1 MHLAWVRDACH
12 KNPLLFISAD
22 TGVRKI
28 LIGWAV
34 KSNLLTC
41 ISKKQP
47 WCRHRRKC
55 LYSSGISF
63 GRSKLLHLCGNFTFK
78 PELEPNIIARL
89 AGKEAPFSFLFRAF
103 LPLPLP
109 FWSLSRRL
117 NIPFISL
124 VLLKARERGRVLRA
138 RKRRARVLLSRV
150 HRYLAPFISYP
161 PATQVISQEKLV
173 KLGCQITSRWMHAH
187 FWKKYWKTFSLQ
199 RGVYYTLYLIM
210 PYRGN
215 VWQIIGIFYI
225 YRVLLN
231 FSFCDRCARKVTY
244 SSVCWE

>member
-78 PELEPNIIARL
+78 PELEPNIIARV

-138 RKRRARVLLSRV
+138 RRSARVSSLSLV

-161 PATQVISQEKLV
+161 PATPVISQEKLV
-173 KLGCQITSRWMHAH
+173 KLGCQMTSRWMHAH

-215 VWQIIGIFYI
+215 VWQTDNKDFLYLQSL
-225 YRVLLN
+225 VELQLLWSLRQKGN
-231 FSFCDRCARKVTY
+231 VQ
-244 SSVCWE
+244 

>member
-1 MHLAWVRDACH
+1 MHLAWVRDACR

-63 GRSKLLHLCGNFTFK
+63 GRSKLLHL
-78 PELEPNIIARL
+78 PELEPTIIARL
-89 AGKEAPFSFLFRAF
+89 AGKDAPFPFLFRAF
-103 LPLPLP
+103 LPFPLP
-109 FWSLSRRL
+109 FWSLSRSL
-117 NIPFISL
+117 NIPFIWL
-124 VLLKARERGRVLRA
+124 ALLKARERWQVLRA
-138 RKRRARVLLSRV
+138 RKGRARVLLSRV

-173 KLGCQITSRWMHAH
+173 KLGCQMTSRWMHAH

-215 VWQIIGIFYI
+215 VWQTDNKDFLYLQSL
-225 YRVLLN
+225 VELQLLWSLCQKGN
-231 FSFCDRCARKVTY
+231 LQ
-244 SSVCWE
+244 

>member
-1 MHLAWVRDACH
+1 M
-12 KNPLLFISAD
+12 S
-22 TGVRKI
+22 T
-28 LIGWAV
+28 WAV

-78 PELEPNIIARL
+78 PELEPTIIARL

-138 RKRRARVLLSRV
+138 RKERARVLSIARASFSRALYFLSACYTGYQPRKT
-150 HRYLAPFISYP
+150 RQTWLSNDQ
-161 PATQVISQEKLV
+161 QVDARSL
-173 KLGCQITSRWMHAH
+173 L
-187 FWKKYWKTFSLQ
+187 KKVLKTFSLQ

-215 VWQIIGIFYI
+215 VWQTDNKDFLYLQSF
-225 YRVLLN
+225 VELQLLWSLCQKGN
-231 FSFCDRCARKVTY
+231 LQ
-244 SSVCWE
+244 

>member
-138 RKRRARVLLSRV
+138 RRSARVSSLSLV

-161 PATQVISQEKLV
+161 PATPVISQEKLV
-173 KLGCQITSRWMHAH
+173 KLGCQMTSRWMHAH

-225 YRVLLN
+225 YRV
-231 FSFCDRCARKVTY
+231 
-244 SSVCWE
+244 

>member
-89 AGKEAPFSFLFRAF
+89 AGKEASFSFLFRAF

-138 RKRRARVLLSRV
+138 RKERARVLSIARASFSRALYFLSACHTGYQPRKT
-150 HRYLAPFISYP
+150 RQTWLSNDQ
-161 PATQVISQEKLV
+161 QVDARSLLKKVLKNIFTSE
-173 KLGCQITSRWMHAH
+173 GCLLHAL
-187 FWKKYWKTFSLQ
+187 FNYAIPRECLTDNRDF
-199 RGVYYTLYLIM
+199 LYLQSFVELQLLWSL
-210 PYRGN
+210 RQKGN
-215 VWQIIGIFYI
+215 VQ
-225 YRVLLN
+225 
-231 FSFCDRCARKVTY
+231 
-244 SSVCWE
+244 

>member
-1 MHLAWVRDACH
+1 MHLAWVRDGCR

-41 ISKKQP
+41 SSKKQP

-161 PATQVISQEKLV
+161 PATEVISQDKLV
-173 KLGCQITSRWMHAH
+173 KLGCQMTSRWMHAL

-215 VWQIIGIFYI
+215 VWQTDNKDFLYLQSF
-225 YRVLLN
+225 VELQLLWSLRQKGN
-231 FSFCDRCARKVTY
+231 VQ
-244 SSVCWE
+244 

>member
-63 GRSKLLHLCGNFTFK
+63 GRSKLLHL
-78 PELEPNIIARL
+78 PELEPTIIARL
-89 AGKEAPFSFLFRAF
+89 AGKDAPFPFLFRAF
-103 LPLPLP
+103 LPFPLP
-109 FWSLSRRL
+109 FWSLSRSL
-117 NIPFISL
+117 NIPFIWL
-124 VLLKARERGRVLRA
+124 ALLKARERWQVLRA
-138 RKRRARVLLSRV
+138 RKGRARVLLSRV
-150 HRYLAPFISYP
+150 HRFLAPFISYP
-161 PATQVISQEKLV
+161 PATQVISQDKLV
-173 KLGCQITSRWMHAH
+173 KLGCQMTSRWMHAL

-215 VWQIIGIFYI
+215 VWQTDNKDFLYLQSL
-225 YRVLLN
+225 VELQLLWSLCQKGN
-231 FSFCDRCARKVTY
+231 LQ
-244 SSVCWE
+244 

>member
-12 KNPLLFISAD
+12 KNPLLFISVD

-47 WCRHRRKC
+47 WRRHRRKC

-78 PELEPNIIARL
+78 PELEPTIMARL
-89 AGKEAPFSFLFRAF
+89 AGKDAPFSF
-103 LPLPLP
+103 LP
-109 FWSLSRRL
+109 FWSLSRSL

-124 VLLKARERGRVLRA
+124 ALLKARKRWRVLRA
-138 RKRRARVLLSRV
+138 SKGRSRVLLSRV
-150 HRYLAPFISYP
+150 QRCLVYFISYP
-161 PATQVISQEKLV
+161 LATQVISQDKLV
-173 KLGCQITSRWMHAH
+173 NVGCQMTSMWMHAH
-187 FWKKYWKTFSLQ
+187 FWIKYWKTFSLL

-215 VWQIIGIFYI
+215 VWQIIRIFYI
-225 YRVLLN
+225 YRV
-231 FSFCDRCARKVTY
+231 
-244 SSVCWE
+244 

>member
-1 MHLAWVRDACH
+1 MHLAWVRDACR

-47 WCRHRRKC
+47 WSRHRRKC

-138 RKRRARVLLSRV
+138 RKRRARPLIARASLSRALYFLSACYTGYQP
-150 HRYLAPFISYP
+150 RQTRQTWLSNDQ
-161 PATQVISQEKLV
+161 QVDARSLLKKVLKNIFTSE
-173 KLGCQITSRWMHAH
+173 GCLLHAL
-187 FWKKYWKTFSLQ
+187 FNYAIPRECLT
-199 RGVYYTLYLIM
+199 
-210 PYRGN
+210 
-215 VWQIIGIFYI
+215 
-225 YRVLLN
+225 
-231 FSFCDRCARKVTY
+231 DR
-244 SSVCWE
+244 

>member
-1 MHLAWVRDACH
+1 MHLAWVMDACH

-78 PELEPNIIARL
+78 PELEPTIMQLVQQAKTL
-89 AGKEAPFSFLFRAF
+89 PSLFPFAF
-103 LPLPLP
+103 FSPCPSP
-109 FWSLSRRL
+109 RKL
-117 NIPFISL
+117 NIPFTSL
-124 VLLKARERGRVLRA
+124 VLLKARERWRVLRA
-138 RKRRARVLLSRV
+138 RKGRARAPLSRALYFLSACYTGYQPRQTRQTWLPNDQQV
-150 HRYLAPFISYP
+150 GARSLLKKVLKSIFTSEGCLLHALFKYP
-161 PATQVISQEKLV
+161 IPRECLTDN
-173 KLGCQITSRWMHAH
+173 RN
-187 FWKKYWKTFSLQ
+187 F
-199 RGVYYTLYLIM
+199 LYLQSLVELQLLWSLCQK
-210 PYRGN
+210 GN
-215 VWQIIGIFYI
+215 LQ
-225 YRVLLN
+225 
-231 FSFCDRCARKVTY
+231 
-244 SSVCWE
+244 

>member
-1 MHLAWVRDACH
+1 MEGVPFVNRKYTKGAPFLLRGRTWGRSLPVYRTT
-12 KNPLLFISAD
+12 LLFISAD

-78 PELEPNIIARL
+78 PELEPTTIARL
-89 AGKEAPFSFLFRAF
+89 AGKEAPFPFPFRAF
-103 LPLPLP
+103 LPFLP
-109 FWSLSRRL
+109 FWSPSRRL

-124 VLLKARERGRVLRA
+124 VLLKALERGRVLRA

-150 HRYLAPFISYP
+150 HRYLAPFISY
-161 PATQVISQEKLV
+161 
-173 KLGCQITSRWMHAH
+173 
-187 FWKKYWKTFSLQ
+187 
-199 RGVYYTLYLIM
+199 
-210 PYRGN
+210 
-215 VWQIIGIFYI
+215 
-225 YRVLLN
+225 
-231 FSFCDRCARKVTY
+231 
-244 SSVCWE
+244 

>member
-12 KNPLLFISAD
+12 KNPHLFISAD

-78 PELEPNIIARL
+78 PELEPTIIARL
-89 AGKEAPFSFLFRAF
+89 AGKEAPFPFPFRAF
-103 LPLPLP
+103 LPFLP
-109 FWSLSRRL
+109 FWSPSRRL
-117 NIPFISL
+117 NIPFIS
-124 VLLKARERGRVLRA
+124 VVVLKARERWRVLRA
-138 RKRRARVLLSRV
+138 GKGRARVLLSRV

-161 PATQVISQEKLV
+161 PATHVISQDKLV
-173 KLGCQITSRWMHAH
+173 KLGCQMTSRWMHAL

-215 VWQIIGIFYI
+215 VWQTHNKDFLYLQSL
-225 YRVLLN
+225 VELQLLWSLCQKGN
-231 FSFCDRCARKVTY
+231 LQ
-244 SSVCWE
+244 

>member
-1 MHLAWVRDACH
+1 MHLAWVRDACR

-78 PELEPNIIARL
+78 PELEPTIIARL
-89 AGKEAPFSFLFRAF
+89 AGKEAPFPFPFRAF
-103 LPLPLP
+103 LPFFLP
-109 FWSLSRRL
+109 FWSPSRRL
-117 NIPFISL
+117 NIPFIS
-124 VLLKARERGRVLRA
+124 VVVLKAREKWRVLRA
-138 RKRRARVLLSRV
+138 RKGRARVLLSRV
-150 HRYLAPFISYP
+150 HRYLAPFIFYP

-173 KLGCQITSRWMHAH
+173 KLGCQMTSRWMHAH

>member
-28 LIGWAV
+28 LIGWTV

-55 LYSSGISF
+55 LYSSGTSF

-78 PELEPNIIARL
+78 PELEPTIIARL
-89 AGKEAPFSFLFRAF
+89 AGKDAPFPFPFCAF
-103 LPLPLP
+103 LPFP

-124 VLLKARERGRVLRA
+124 VLLKARERWRVLRA

-150 HRYLAPFISYP
+150 HRYLVPFISYP
-161 PATQVISQEKLV
+161 LATQVISQEKLV
-173 KLGCQITSRWMHAH
+173 KLGCQMTSRWMHAH
-187 FWKKYWKTFSLQ
+187 FWKKYWK
-199 RGVYYTLYLIM
+199 
-210 PYRGN
+210 N
-215 VWQIIGIFYI
+215 IFTSEGC
-225 YRVLLN
+225 LLHALFN
-231 FSFCDRCARKVTY
+231 YAIPRECLTDR
-244 SSVCWE
+244 

>member
-1 MHLAWVRDACH
+1 MHLAWVMDACH

-63 GRSKLLHLCGNFTFK
+63 GRSKLLHL
-78 PELEPNIIARL
+78 PELEPTIIARL
-89 AGKEAPFSFLFRAF
+89 AGKDAPFPFLFRAF
-103 LPLPLP
+103 LPFPLP
-109 FWSLSRRL
+109 FWSLSRSL
-117 NIPFISL
+117 NIPFIWL
-124 VLLKARERGRVLRA
+124 ALLKARERWQVLRA
-138 RKRRARVLLSRV
+138 RKGRARVLLSRV
-150 HRYLAPFISYP
+150 HRFLAPFISYP
-161 PATQVISQEKLV
+161 PATQVISQDKLV
-173 KLGCQITSRWMHAH
+173 KLGCQMTSRWMHAL
-187 FWKKYWKTFSLQ
+187 FWQKYWKTFSLQ

-215 VWQIIGIFYI
+215 VWQTDNKDFLYLQSL
-225 YRVLLN
+225 VELQLLWSLCQKGN
-231 FSFCDRCARKVTY
+231 LQ
-244 SSVCWE
+244 